1 MLRYYYIN
9 RGWIVSSGARRVYRV
24 AASLSLSL
32 FFVILEV
39 RLTEAIPDALIP
51 VLKTIIL
58 AGVLGCVTTMVAMEY
73 FLFGFDDSS
82 AMKKVF
88 WFCVM
93 LLPPVG
99 PALYCFLVYSRSKLV
114 HAQPEEPVHR
124 VSA

>member
-9 RGWIVSSGARRVYRV
+9 RGWIVSSAARRVYRV
-24 AASLSLSL
+24 AASLSLAL

-58 AGVLGCVTTMVAMEY
+58 AGVLGCATTMVAMEY